1 MSVNEEQ
8 TQRGCEFY
16 LSFQFLSKTTRKMTH
31 PHDPYE
37 EDGVADEEEADGEVV
52 EQGLRQP
59 RLEEEWTSK
68 LSKRLRP
75 GLKLLANTF
84 C

>member
-16 LSFQFLSKTTRKMTH
+16 LSFQFLSRTRKLTH

-52 EQGLRQP
+52 EQGLRKP
-59 RLEEEWTSK
+59 RLEEERASE
-68 LSKRLRP
+68 LGESLCP

-84 C
+84 